1 MNDYLL
7 LNEEYI
13 KNRVYV
19 YEIEW
24 PYEGNRLRHG
34 KETLKTGV
42 VWKS

>member
-1 MNDYLL
+1 MNGLL
-7 LNEEYI
+7 LLSEEYI

-24 PYEGNRLRHG
+24 PYEGIRLKHG
-34 KETLKTGV
+34 KETQKTGV